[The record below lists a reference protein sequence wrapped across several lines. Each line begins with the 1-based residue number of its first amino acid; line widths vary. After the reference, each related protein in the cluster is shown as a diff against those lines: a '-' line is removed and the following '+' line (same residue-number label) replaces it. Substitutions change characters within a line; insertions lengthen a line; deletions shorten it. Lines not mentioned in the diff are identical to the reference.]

1 MREVLV
7 DADAT
12 NASTQPAS
20 RDDTRDVGAV
30 IVGAGPAGLATARE
44 LGERGVSYRILEKGH
59 DVAHVWRNLYES
71 LRLHTGRHLSAL
83 PGLKFPQGTPL
94 FPSRSDFVD
103 YLTHYAETF
112 GIRVETGIEVLA
124 VTPLLNPA
132 GWSLTTSGGK
142 FDTNALVVA
151 TGIVSNPRVPEFEGR
166 ERFRGEIMHSVEYKR
181 PDAFREK
188 RVLVVGCGNSGGEIA
203 SELATNDAE
212 VTISVRSGAN
222 VVPLTLLGVPIQYL
236 SVMIRKLPRP
246 AQDRIVRIIGRITEL
261 RRGPHVLPRP
271 AHSPLDAIPLIGFHL
286 VDEIRAGRIRVRPGI
301 RSFTATGVRFE
312 DGEELP
318 FDVVILATGFRAA
331 LQPFGEL
338 LRTDAQGF
346 AMRSDR
352 VTSADQK
359 RLWFVGHN
367 YSAAGG
373 IQNIRIDAPLVA
385 DRVAQTI

>member
-1 MREVLV
+1 
-7 DADAT
+7 
-12 NASTQPAS
+12 
-20 RDDTRDVGAV
+20 
-30 IVGAGPAGLATARE
+30 
-44 LGERGVSYRILEKGH
+44 
-59 DVAHVWRNLYES
+59 
-71 LRLHTGRHLSAL
+71 
-83 PGLKFPQGTPL
+83 
-94 FPSRSDFVD
+94 
-103 YLTHYAETF
+103 
-112 GIRVETGIEVLA
+112 
-124 VTPLLNPA
+124 
-132 GWSLTTSGGK
+132 
-142 FDTNALVVA
+142 
-151 TGIVSNPRVPEFEGR
+151 
-166 ERFRGEIMHSVEYKR
+166 
-181 PDAFREK
+181 
-188 RVLVVGCGNSGGEIA
+188 
-203 SELATNDAE
+203 
-212 VTISVRSGAN
+212 
-222 VVPLTLLGVPIQYL
+222 
-236 SVMIRKLPRP
+236 MIRKLPRP